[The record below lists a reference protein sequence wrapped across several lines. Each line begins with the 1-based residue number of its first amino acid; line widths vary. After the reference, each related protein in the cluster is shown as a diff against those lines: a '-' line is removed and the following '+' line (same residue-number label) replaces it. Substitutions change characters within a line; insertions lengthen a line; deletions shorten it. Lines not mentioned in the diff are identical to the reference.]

1 VLIGLA
7 AMGLCVYWLKVSWVA
22 VWADAAYRLTAS
34 GPPSWLW
41 PVIGSGV
48 AVGIALAAFAMRGRR
63 ALGSAAPARSCG
75 LTAQSPQWYK
85 IGLLVTARHR
95 W

>member
-63 ALGSAAPARSCG
+63 ARVGGTGSELRTDSSIAPVVQDWA
-75 LTAQSPQWYK
+75 
-85 IGLLVTARHR
+85 ARHR
-95 W
+95 ASPL